1 MMKTILKQSCLGV
14 VALLIGMGA
23 GTAFAQMKFEMKFD
37 MKNQF
42 QSPLVEDTQSWKEAL
57 EVAESLEKNG
67 GVDPSDISISATNSA
82 YSDVSKAIDEVT
94 STFTKLDTALQEQAD
109 EFEAG
114 FRNNAKM
121 FSADE
126 LGKIASDI
134 GEDAMQKAEDIIS
147 GKELTRLMDPDVLTA
162 IDKMK
167 QEKGA
172 GLPTADYAN
181 MTVGIF
187 NLNSVFGV
195 YDKDLTIQTKDTRMC
210 VIMGGDPKQ
219 CCEQW
224 MSQSTGS
231 RLFSKLPFDMSPQM
245 ACCLLDKNMCLSVA
259 QEKTGCLL
267 QQQKL
272 SLEAGF
278 KTCAVECKQD
288 YVALS
293 QQVLGTGANGMP
305 VQQFDPNKVEEL
317 VKECY
322 NSAAKAADPTVLTS
336 SELAPVVPEPVQQM
350 LTAGQKTADGIGE
363 GMSAVGGAVNEANKA
378 VSNIKGEI
386 ENSANTAF
394 ERINKTLDSAR
405 EQVNQSANGAIDTV
419 AGATNKTLNQVG
431 QSANDVVNRVNNTV
445 SNTVNSTTQA
455 VTGNGKTN

>member
-1 MMKTILKQSCLGV
+1 
-14 VALLIGMGA
+14 
-23 GTAFAQMKFEMKFD
+23 
-37 MKNQF
+37 
-42 QSPLVEDTQSWKEAL
+42 
-57 EVAESLEKNG
+57 
-67 GVDPSDISISATNSA
+67 
-82 YSDVSKAIDEVT
+82 
-94 STFTKLDTALQEQAD
+94 
-109 EFEAG
+109 
-114 FRNNAKM
+114 
-121 FSADE
+121 
-126 LGKIASDI
+126 
-134 GEDAMQKAEDIIS
+134 
-147 GKELTRLMDPDVLTA
+147 
-162 IDKMK
+162 
-167 QEKGA
+167 
-172 GLPTADYAN
+172 
-181 MTVGIF
+181 
-187 NLNSVFGV
+187 
-195 YDKDLTIQTKDTRMC
+195 
-210 VIMGGDPKQ
+210 
-219 CCEQW
+219 
-224 MSQSTGS
+224 
-231 RLFSKLPFDMSPQM
+231 MSPQM

-386 ENSANTAF
+386 EDSANTAF

-431 QSANDVVNRVNNTV
+431 QTANDVVNRVNNTV